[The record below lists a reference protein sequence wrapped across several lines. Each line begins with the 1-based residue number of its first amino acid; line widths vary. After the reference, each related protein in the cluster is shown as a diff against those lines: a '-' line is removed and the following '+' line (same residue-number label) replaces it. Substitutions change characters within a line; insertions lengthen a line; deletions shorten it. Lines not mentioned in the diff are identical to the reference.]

1 MGKVLS
7 QEEIDAL
14 LSDAKKGKD
23 IEMLGK
29 EKKVVEYLYDWK
41 MPQKINTEHKRQLK
55 QIFQIFA
62 TQFSTYLQSTI
73 KSIVDINLIDIST
86 VGYSDYLLSI
96 SEPTCMYKLYLDK
109 IKASTSMEI
118 QPAFVYFLVDKLLG
132 GVGQSVEINRAISP
146 IEQSIMLRIMQNCF
160 LSLKEAWKTTIP
172 GLNFQYNGFETNPNF
187 VNIAPSA
194 DVVAIFAFEVAIK
207 EDLFNFTICF
217 PGRALDPILEK
228 LSTSNFQTQ
237 ENISRKNIN
246 VIEDYIKFSKI
257 DVSVELGRLE
267 MSVREIL
274 ELEKD
279 DLIELNKPLNAPML
293 LRIDDKPKYLVKAGV
308 EGSQKAFEL
317 VRPLTPV
324 EERKYENG

>member
-23 IEMLGK
+23 IESLGK

-41 MPQKINTEHKRQLK
+41 MPQKINTEHRRQLK
-55 QIFQIFA
+55 QIFGIF
-62 TQFSTYLQSTI
+62 TTSFSTYLQTTL
-73 KSIVDINLIDIST
+73 KSIVDVNLIDIST

-109 IKASTSMEI
+109 IKAHTSIEV
-118 QPAFVYFLVDKLLG
+118 QPAFVFFLVDRLLG
-132 GVGQSVEINRAISP
+132 GIGQSVDINRAISP
-146 IEQSIMLRIMQNCF
+146 IEESIMLRIMQNCF
-160 LSLKEAWKTTIP
+160 LALKEAWKSTVP
-172 GLNFQYNGFETNPNF
+172 GLNFQYNGFEYNPNF
-187 VNIAPSA
+187 VNIAPST
-194 DVVAIFAFEVAIK
+194 DVVAIFAFEVSIK
-207 EDLFNFTICF
+207 EEMYNFTICF
-217 PGRALDPILEK
+217 PSRALDPILEK
-228 LSTSNFQTQ
+228 LSTSSWQTQ

-257 DVSVELGRLE
+257 DVSVEIGRLD
-267 MSVREIL
+267 MSVREIM

-279 DLIELNKPLNAPML
+279 DVIELNKPIHAPML
-293 LRIDDKPKYLVKAGV
+293 LRVDDRAKYFVKAGV
-308 EGSQKAFEL
+308 EGNKKAFEM

-324 EERKYENG
+324 EERKYENR